1 MNEAPAQITAHGEG
15 WHGIP
20 YMRADL
26 AQAQIADLAA
36 RLDAAQVMIL
46 ERDAVIAEQAG
57 RLAERD
63 AKRPGRYNLI
73 ALRKAADDACAA
85 AWEDCAECRGDA
97 TNWGDFKCIGAE
109 WFVDDDGV
117 PGHRVWVDEADPA
130 AYRLRDFVAGYLE
143 RAGFAGVH
151 VVLEW

>member
-1 MNEAPAQITAHGEG
+1 MIARLALEQMDDIEQL
-15 WHGIP
+15 
-20 YMRADL
+20 RQQVADL
-26 AQAQIADLAA
+26 SA

-46 ERDAVIAEQAG
+46 ERDAKIVEQAG

-73 ALRKAADDACAA
+73 ALRKATDDACAA
-85 AWEDCAECRGDA
+85 AWEDCPDCRDEA
-97 TNWGDFKCIGAE
+97 VNWADLKCIGAE

-130 AYRLRDFVAGYLE
+130 AYRLRGFVAGYLE

-151 VVLEW
+151 VLLEW

>member
-1 MNEAPAQITAHGEG
+1 MMGQLSLEQME
-15 WHGIP
+15 
-20 YMRADL
+20 MEQLRQQVADL
-26 AQAQIADLAA
+26 SA

-46 ERDAVIAEQAG
+46 EREATIAGQAG

-63 AKRPGRYNLI
+63 AKCPGRYNLL
-73 ALRKAADDACAA
+73 ALRKATNDACAV
-85 AWEDCAECRGDA
+85 AWTDCVKCRGEA
-97 TNWGDFKCIGAE
+97 VNWADLKCAGAE

>member
-1 MNEAPAQITAHGEG
+1 MMGQLSLEQMETEQL
-15 WHGIP
+15 
-20 YMRADL
+20 RQQVADL
-26 AQAQIADLAA
+26 SA

-73 ALRKAADDACAA
+73 ALRKATDDACAA

-97 TNWGDFKCIGAE
+97 VNWADLKCIGAE

-130 AYRLRDFVAGYLE
+130 AYRLLRFVAGYLE

>member
-1 MNEAPAQITAHGEG
+1 MIARLALEQMDDIEQL
-15 WHGIP
+15 
-20 YMRADL
+20 RQQVADL
-26 AQAQIADLAA
+26 SA

-46 ERDAVIAEQAG
+46 ERDAIIAGQAG

-73 ALRKAADDACAA
+73 ALRKATDDACAA
-85 AWEDCAECRGDA
+85 AWEDCVECRDEA
-97 TNWGDFKCIGAE
+97 VNWADLKCAGAE

-117 PGHRVWVDEADPA
+117 PGHRVWVEEADPA

-151 VVLEW
+151 VMLEW